1 MGQHM
6 TKNDKMFLHMIKR
19 KMATRGFKVSEE
31 KGGAIAGIRQGTEE
45 QYQELI
51 SRLEEAI
58 YRMLPPSEG
67 TDMLLKQLA

>member
-19 KMATRGFKVSEE
+19 MLATRGFKISEE
-31 KGGAIAGIRQGTEE
+31 KGGTLASIRQGTEE
-45 QYQELI
+45 QYQDFI

-58 YRMLPPSEG
+58 HKMLPPKKGQTYS
-67 TDMLLKQLA
+67 